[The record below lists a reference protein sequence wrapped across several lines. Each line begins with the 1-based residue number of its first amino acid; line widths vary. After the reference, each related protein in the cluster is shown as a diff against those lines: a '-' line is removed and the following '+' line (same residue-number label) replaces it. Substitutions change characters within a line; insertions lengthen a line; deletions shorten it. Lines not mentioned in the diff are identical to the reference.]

1 MLKGIFFALGAC
13 LIWGLI
19 FVIPQFMTGFSAIEV
34 ALGRYF
40 LYGLV
45 SSAIFLKG
53 RLNHPRS
60 TWFKALYFS
69 LIATIGYYTAVVLAL
84 RYSSPAVCALT
95 LGLSPVTIAFYG
107 NWRER
112 EISFK
117 RLILPSLLILSGLT
131 IINIPHLNAGPSL
144 FSYGVGLGFSFFALA
159 LWSWYAVANSRFLKE
174 NPKVSSSDWSTLIG
188 VSTLLWVILLA
199 TLLALFFKL
208 ETGKY
213 FTYSKELRNFL
224 IGSAVLGFLS
234 SWVGAFLWNQASVRL
249 PVSLAGQLTIFET
262 IFGALFVYLISQSA
276 PPMVEIV
283 GIAILF
289 AAIFYGIKSFGS
301 LSKA

>member
-1 MLKGIFFALGAC
+1 MLKGILFALGAC

-19 FVIPQFMTGFSAIEV
+19 FVIPQFMTGFSAIEI

-40 LYGLV
+40 LYGLA

-53 RLNHPRS
+53 RFRHPRS
-60 TWFKALYFS
+60 IWIKALYFS
-69 LIATIGYYTAVVLAL
+69 LIATIGYYTAVVFAL
-84 RYSSPAVCALT
+84 RSSSPAVCALT

-117 RLILPSLLILSGLT
+117 RLILPSLLILVGLT
-131 IINIPHLNAGPSL
+131 IINIPHLDKSHSL
-144 FSYGVGLGFSFFALA
+144 VSYGLGVGFSFLALA

-174 NPKVSSSDWSTLIG
+174 NPKVSSGDWSTLIG
-188 VSTLLWVILLA
+188 VSTLLWVILLTA
-199 TLLALFFKL
+199 LLALFFRL

-213 FTYSKELRNFL
+213 LAYSKELRNFL
-224 IGSAVLGFLS
+224 IGSAVLGFLC

-276 PPMVEIV
+276 PPVVEIV

-301 LSKA
+301 LKEA